1 MALPPQNNPGPS
13 IEDAFLADR
22 AMFWTRFTGFTKG
35 AVIAVVVLLLGML
48 VFLA

>member
-1 MALPPQNNPGPS
+1 MALTPQNNGPS

-22 AMFWTRFTGFTKG
+22 AMFWNRFTGFTKG
-35 AVIAVVVLLLGML
+35 AVIGVAVLLIGML